1 MPFYP
6 SRKLTILALDPSV
19 RGGRGILRTQIEI
32 PNECLDPGPRG
43 YRVHVIDYDSTTDLF
58 REPARIPAGANVEN
72 AEPKDPFE
80 DWSDAQLLAS
90 EQFRA
95 FMTYGIIMKTLAR
108 FEYALGRR
116 LSWSFGAHQIQVA
129 PQAFADANAFYSD
142 RAQGL
147 FFGYFPSIDGKR
159 LIYSCL
165 SHEVIVHETT
175 HALLD
180 GLRERYTDPSSPQQ
194 AGFHEGMA
202 DIVAL
207 LSILSA
213 QSVVER
219 VVDLGLKAASG
230 NTIKRAHITAKKLRE
245 SGLFALAQQMGS
257 ELAGVHGHALRRS
270 VTLPPRDDY
279 LAAGG
284 EYTEAHSCGEVLVAA
299 VLNAYIAVWVERL
312 KAIGDQSKLDRKRAA
327 EEGSELAGHLLTV
340 CIRAIDFCPPTDI
353 EFGDFASALLTADA
367 ELNPRDDK
375 YSLRPALL
383 ASFRAYGIKP
393 TSAGLKGRQD
403 GSWDPPP
410 DPTAFRY
417 DRTHFDNM
425 KSDPDELFRF
435 LWENRTPLALNDQAH
450 TRVLSVR
457 PCVQTGRDGFI
468 LRETVAEY
476 HQRLQLYA
484 RELGRVDIKKP
495 RDMPGDTEVV
505 LYGGNAVV
513 FDEYGHVKYNIG
525 KSVLDAERQTKRLA
539 YLWEHG
545 AFDRGAS
552 KTRAFAQIHLRRGTD
567 WYRAVGT
574 KKPPKKRR

>member
-1 MPFYP
+1 VPYYP
-6 SRKLTILALDPSV
+6 SRRLTSLALDPSV
-19 RGGRGILRTQIEI
+19 RDSNGILRTQIEI
-32 PNECLDPGPRG
+32 PNEVLDPGPRG
-43 YRVHVIDYDSTTDLF
+43 YRVHVINYDSSTDTFRQPARLPAGINTQS
-58 REPARIPAGANVEN
+58 REPL
-72 AEPKDPFE
+72 DPFK

-90 EQFRA
+90 PLFRT

-108 FEYALGRR
+108 FEFALGRR
-116 LSWSFGAHQIQVA
+116 LSWGFGSHQIQVA
-129 PQAFADANAFYSD
+129 PHAFSDANAFYSD

-147 FFGYFPSIDGKR
+147 FFGYFPSNDGKR
-159 LIYSCL
+159 VIYSCL
-165 SHEVIVHETT
+165 SHEIVAHETT

-194 AGFHEGMA
+194 AGFHEGFA

-219 VVDLGLKAASG
+219 VVDLGLPQGSAENILRS
-230 NTIKRAHITAKKLRE
+230 NLTVRKLRF
-245 SGLFALAQQMGS
+245 SGVFGLAQEMGS

-270 VTLPPRDDY
+270 TTLEPRDDY
-279 LAAGG
+279 LTCG
-284 EYTEAHSCGEVLVAA
+284 EYDEAHSCGEVLVAA
-299 VLNAYIAVWVERL
+299 VLNAYLAVWVDRL
-312 KAIGDQSKLDRKRAA
+312 RAIGDRSKLDRKRAA
-327 EEGSELAGHLLTV
+327 EEGAELAGHLLTV
-340 CIRAIDFCPPTDI
+340 CIRAVDFCPPTDI

-375 YSLRPALL
+375 YTLRPKLL
-383 ASFRAYGIKP
+383 ETFRSYGITP
-393 TSAGLKGRQD
+393 SSAGKKGRQE

-410 DPTAFRY
+410 DPGDFRY
-417 DRTHFDNM
+417 DRTHFDSM

-435 LWENRTPLALNDQAH
+435 LWENRHAFKLHEQAL

-468 LRETVAEY
+468 LRETVVEY
-476 HQRLQLYA
+476 HQRLQLFA
-484 RELGRVDIKKP
+484 RELGRIGIKKP
-495 RDMPGDTEVV
+495 PDMPPDTEFT

-525 KSVLDAERQTKRLA
+525 KSIMDRGRQTKRLA
-539 YLWEHG
+539 YLWTHG

-552 KTRAFAQIHLRRGTD
+552 KARTFSRVHLRRGTD
-567 WYRAVGT
+567 WYRAVRDNGNGA
-574 KKPPKKRR
+574 KWR